1 MTLFFIQTNT
11 YQAIIVSDISRTY
24 ALYTYTC
31 GDIQWSVTGPG
42 RAAVVGYNAARG
54 SFFNHALSGYSSIGD
69 AVSCPAG
76 GANRMKRQTPP
87 SSTSTNRLSN
97 PTSNDPATR
106 CAQIVRNDPVTRN
119 NLMELNKLLVPC
131 PPTRDQV
138 LSDTGR
144 FRPQP
149 GVPNCYVTMSKTEY
163 DFGRNRRD
171 SIARQC
177 CYHFQNGN
185 W

>member
-1 MTLFFIQTNT
+1 M
-11 YQAIIVSDISRTY
+11 
-24 ALYTYTC
+24 
-31 GDIQWSVTGPG
+31 
-42 RAAVVGYNAARG
+42 VGYNAAG
-54 SFFNHALSGYSSIGD
+54 QSFFNHDLSGYSSIGD

-97 PTSNDPATR
+97 PTDNDPGAR
-106 CAQIVRNDPVTRN
+106 CAQIVRGDPVLNDSKVIRN
-119 NLMELNKLLVPC
+119 NRNKLMELNKLLVPC

-138 LSDTGR
+138 IRDTGR

-163 DFGRNRRD
+163 EFNQNRRD